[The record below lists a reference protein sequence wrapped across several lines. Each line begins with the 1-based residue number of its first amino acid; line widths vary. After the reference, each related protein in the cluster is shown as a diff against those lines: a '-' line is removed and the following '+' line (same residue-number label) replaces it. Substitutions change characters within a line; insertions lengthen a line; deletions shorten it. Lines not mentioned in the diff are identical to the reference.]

1 MTQLKT
7 QTEYL
12 KFALKNGQLVSIDEV
27 PNGNDCGCQCP
38 ACGKDLCAR
47 NNGTKRI
54 HHFAHQSGADCP
66 GAVESSI
73 HLLAKKV
80 IKERFY
86 DAGKSFLIQFVRE
99 CKCCNYETCQFADE
113 YGCKKTMPIGPF
125 DLKEHYD
132 TCEEEVPEGDFR
144 PDLLLMSSKHHDD
157 PIYIEVFYKHKCEE
171 NKLKSGK
178 RIIEIKVKNEKDVLA
193 LGTQELFE
201 ESYDYFEGDK
211 YYKSSSNFT
220 FHNFE
225 PREITQEPLSDEL
238 PYYRFVLYGNGSA
251 YCGFETIIC
260 NNKQRAK
267 YPSSQKE
274 LLLEYK
280 FYALSSPY
288 HCGLV
293 YLLDKGFDVKNCQ
306 LCSYCHRK
314 DMYDGGNICALY
326 KKCQTPKNPLGK
338 EANSCSH
345 YTPKATVIEEAR
357 NTINSGIKIIEI
369 K

>member
-144 PDLLLMSSKHHDD
+144 PDLLLKSSKHQDQ

-171 NKLKSGK
+171 NKLFSGK
-178 RIIEIKVKNEKDVLA
+178 KIIEIKVENEEDVLA
-193 LGTQELFE
+193 LGTIDVFKECNDDCF
-201 ESYDYFEGDK
+201 DD
-211 YYKSSSNFT
+211 
-220 FHNFE
+220 FE
-225 PREITQEPLSDEL
+225 PSRILSNVTFYNFSPKIETEKPLSREL
-238 PYYRFVLYGNGSA
+238 RFSRFFFYNNGSA
-251 YCGFETIIC
+251 YCQNDSVRCDKLNE
-260 NNKQRAK
+260 R
-267 YPSSQKE
+267 SSRNVRVE
-274 LLLEYK
+274 LLIEDYWEGYLT
-280 FYALSSPY
+280 PY
-288 HCGLV
+288 HYGLV
-293 YLLDKGFDVKNCQ
+293 YLMEKDYDVKHCFM
-306 LCSYCHRK
+306 CKYYK
-314 DMYDGGNICALY
+314 YEFDIGKGICALY
-326 KKCQTPKNPLGK
+326 KKYGTTKNPTGK
-338 EANSCSH
+338 EAKECS
-345 YTPKATVIEEAR
+345 YYRLDTDLIK
-357 NTINSGIKIIEI
+357 TIHDKINNGLIIIELQ
-369 K
+369 